1 MLKALIVEDEQ
12 PAIDELT
19 YLLHLF
25 NDIEIVGCA
34 QNGIEGLKLAK
45 NLKPD
50 IVFIDINIPKIN
62 GLELLKMLENQNIAI
77 IFTTAYDNYAVEA
90 FELNAID
97 YLLKPISASRL
108 QKALEKAKNFVKK
121 NELQNK
127 KINKIPVEKKGK
139 IYLLDFSEIVFAR
152 SQEGFVEIS
161 TKDSTF
167 LFKNSMK
174 NLEEKLQNF
183 SQFYRVQ
190 KSYIVNLEYILEII
204 PWFKSTYWLVVKD
217 ANKTRIPVSKSN
229 IKELKSILGLF

>member
-12 PAIDELT
+12 PAIDELS
-19 YLLHLF
+19 YLLGLF
-25 NDIEIVGCA
+25 NDIEIVGYA

-45 NLKPD
+45 NLKPN
-50 IVFIDINIPKIN
+50 VVLIDINIPKIN

>member
-12 PAIDELT
+12 PAIDELA

-62 GLELLKMLENQNIAI
+62 GLELLKMLENQNIA
-77 IFTTAYDNYAVEA
+77 
-90 FELNAID
+90 
-97 YLLKPISASRL
+97 KPISAFRL

-127 KINKIPVEKKGK
+127 KINKIPVEKKGR

>member
-152 SQEGFVEIS
+152 SQEGFVEIF
-161 TKDSTF
+161 TKEDTF
-167 LFKNSMK
+167 IFKSSMK
-174 NLEEKLQNF
+174 HLEEKLQNF

-190 KSYIVNLEYILEII
+190 KSYIVNLEYVLEII

-229 IKELKSILGLF
+229 IKELKNILGLF